1 MTLFDNRRDKAA
13 TYQFTIT
20 PRVKSVLDK
29 IVEDGRYCVVTHGG
43 NDEYQL
49 HSNEFEVESYHFF
62 ILSVKKWK

>member
-43 NDEYQL
+43 GGRSVMRGGNFQL
-49 HSNEFEVESYHFF
+49 
-62 ILSVKKWK
+62 